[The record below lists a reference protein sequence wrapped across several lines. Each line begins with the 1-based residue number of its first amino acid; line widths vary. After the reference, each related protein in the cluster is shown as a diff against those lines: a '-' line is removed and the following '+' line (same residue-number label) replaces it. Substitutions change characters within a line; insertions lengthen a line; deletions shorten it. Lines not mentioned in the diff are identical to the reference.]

1 MHPPSWTPIRPLRF
15 SGLQAQHADAENA
28 PRPATSR
35 RIRAAR
41 ASAEPWNGS
50 ERRKGRHRGSLI
62 RILDEPMPT
71 VAVVCG
77 SRSDLSTLKGCF
89 DVLDSYGIAWEASVI
104 SAHRQPD
111 ALHAYVAEAEAAGVR
126 LFIGAAGLAAHL
138 PGVLASLTAKPVIG
152 IPLDGGA
159 LGGADALYAVVQMPP
174 GVPVAT
180 VAIGSAGAKNAGHLA
195 ARILAL
201 ADEVVAANVAAF
213 REDQA
218 SRAELR
224 IDPRA

>member
-1 MHPPSWTPIRPLRF
+1 M
-15 SGLQAQHADAENA
+15 
-28 PRPATSR
+28 
-35 RIRAAR
+35 
-41 ASAEPWNGS
+41 
-50 ERRKGRHRGSLI
+50 
-62 RILDEPMPT
+62 LDGVPT

-89 DVLDSYGIAWEASVI
+89 DVLDGYEIEWEASVI

-201 ADEVVAANVAAF
+201 ADEAIAASVAAF

-218 SRAELR
+218 GRAEMR

>member
-1 MHPPSWTPIRPLRF
+1 
-15 SGLQAQHADAENA
+15 
-28 PRPATSR
+28 
-35 RIRAAR
+35 
-41 ASAEPWNGS
+41 
-50 ERRKGRHRGSLI
+50 
-62 RILDEPMPT
+62 MPT

-77 SRSDLSTLKGCF
+77 SRSDLPTLKGCF
-89 DVLDSYGIAWEASVI
+89 DALDDYGISWEASVI
-104 SAHRQPD
+104 SAHRQAD
-111 ALHAYVAEAEAAGVR
+111 ALHAYVAESEAAGVR

-138 PGVLASLTAKPVIG
+138 PGVLASLTARPVIG

-201 ADEVVAANVAAF
+201 SDPAVAERVAAF
-213 REDQA
+213 RADQA
-218 SRAELR
+218 ARAELR
-224 IDPRA
+224 VDPRA